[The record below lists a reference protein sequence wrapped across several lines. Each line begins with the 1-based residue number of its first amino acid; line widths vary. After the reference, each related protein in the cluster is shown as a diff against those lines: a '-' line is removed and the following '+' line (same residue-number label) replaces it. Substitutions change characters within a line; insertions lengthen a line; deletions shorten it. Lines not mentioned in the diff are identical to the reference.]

1 MSNVKLTVSLKTLWG
16 ANAWPFGAA
25 SENLHEPAFWQKT
38 LESLEQ
44 LLGVK
49 TSGILTGPN
58 GVGKSRMIQALVERL
73 PEKSYRSI
81 LLTHATLSSGD
92 ISRYLCRSQGLAA
105 AQRRSDNVLALRQYW
120 RQLHPVWPVVIY
132 EEAQNLSTLALEE
145 LRLLTCDRYDTQPPF
160 SLILTGDDSLLPR
173 LQMGVN
179 RPLLSRLGF
188 GLEISPWPPEE
199 LAAYIAARLKE
210 VGIHDAVLDPQP
222 RICWYN
228 WPAVCRVSSIIWPNA
243 PSRKPPFKMPES
255 SNRNISRKPS
265 RKYHGCFLP
274 PADRCMPARR
284 WTVVCREDRAT
295 CRGSRPERPQTVMP
309 SRPDR
314 PGTGG
319 KARPSPLTT
328 FHRLQFK
335 SLPHLSR

>member
-210 VGIHDAVLDPQP
+210 VGIHDAVLDPQAQNMLVQLAGGLP
-222 RICWYN
+222 RILN
-228 WPAVCRVSSIIWPNA
+228 HLAQRAFEEAAVQNA
-243 PSRKPPFKMPES
+243 RIVKSEHLQKALAQIPWMLSAAGRS
-255 SNRNISRKPS
+255 L
-265 RKYHGCFLP
+265 H
-274 PADRCMPARR
+274 A
-284 WTVVCREDRAT
+284 
-295 CRGSRPERPQTVMP
+295 
-309 SRPDR
+309 
-314 PGTGG
+314 G
-319 KARPSPLTT
+319 KAVDG
-328 FHRLQFK
+328 RLQGG
-335 SLPHLSR
+335 